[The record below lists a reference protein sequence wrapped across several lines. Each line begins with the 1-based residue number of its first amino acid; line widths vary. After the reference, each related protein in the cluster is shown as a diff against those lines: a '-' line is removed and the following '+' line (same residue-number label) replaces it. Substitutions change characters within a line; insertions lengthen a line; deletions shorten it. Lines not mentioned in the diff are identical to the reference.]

1 MKPPGHAVIRAAA
14 LRFTPLLFAPGAVR
28 VLCYAWA
35 LGVGL
40 WIVLGL
46 FPRDLLLHGVVADSR
61 VTGDVAQ
68 HVVGQRAF
76 LQDSWRWPL
85 LRTAM
90 LDWPDGLNV
99 AMTDANPLAMLPLK
113 LVGALLPAGF
123 SAVQLWLALAY
134 LLQPLAAVL
143 ALRSAGETRLVPAVA
158 VSLLAVSMPTFLY
171 RHTHSALS
179 SHFLLLLAL
188 ASYFRTTRGLRGRDW
203 LPLAL
208 LPASFLVHPYLAFM
222 VLALLLAA
230 PATLLLRADRRWL
243 RATVAPAAGLAL
255 GAALGRVLGYAA
267 EPPSRGFGEASMN
280 ALSPVFPTFSHLFGR
295 GLGFVDATGWQ
306 YDGYQFL
313 GAGLLAL
320 LPCCV
325 VAACLST
332 RTRFLSRHWGLALA
346 SLALTALALSDVVY
360 VGTHK
365 VLDLH
370 PVPAVF
376 HQLRASGRLFWPVAY
391 LLAVGAVATIARVVP
406 RPLAYPLLI
415 AGAALQVADA
425 RDLRRTMARD
435 LRARAVPVVEQALLD
450 GLVSRHAGLT
460 LLPTFGCGA
469 HALAPEFMPLL
480 LAASRLRVAA
490 NTMYVARFAELPAC
504 AVADAAGAPLR
515 PGELRV
521 FLDPQTQAGPAM
533 VPDGARLC
541 RALATMSVCTLQT
554 GLLAGLA
561 PVTMPVVPLGREVAT
576 AAPLSVQIL
585 GPGWYRPEP
594 DGVWSIEHDAVLAAR
609 LEPAPSGDVAFE
621 ALAQGFTGARAT
633 SQQVALSVNGHP
645 VARWS
650 VPDRRDAR
658 LRALIPHADL
668 VDGPQ
673 VLRFDILAP
682 ARPSETGVNDDTR
695 QLGIFLKWVRFDAA
709 PGA

>member
-1 MKPPGHAVIRAAA
+1 MPPGPAARRAVAA
-14 LRFTPLLFAPGAVR
+14 LSTSGLVR

-40 WIVLGL
+40 WIVLGV
-46 FPRDLLLHGVVADSR
+46 FPRDLLLGGVVADAR
-61 VTGDVAQ
+61 VAGDVAQ

-76 LQDSWRWPL
+76 LQDSWHWPP
-85 LRTAM
+85 LRTTM
-90 LDWPDGLNV
+90 LDAPGGLNV
-99 AMTDANPLAMLPLK
+99 AMVDANPLALLPLK
-113 LVGALLPAGF
+113 LVGALLPQGF
-123 SAVQLWLALAY
+123 SVVALWLALAY
-134 LLQPLAAVL
+134 VLQPLAAVL
-143 ALRSAGETRLVPAVA
+143 ALRSAGETRLLPAAA

-188 ASYFRTTRGLRGRDW
+188 AAYFRTTRGLRGRDW
-203 LPLAL
+203 LPVAL
-208 LPASFLVHPYLAFM
+208 LPASVLIHPYLAFM
-222 VLALLLAA
+222 VLAVLAAA

-243 RATVAPAAGLAL
+243 RATAVLAGAVALSVAL
-255 GAALGRVLGYAA
+255 VLLLGYGAA
-267 EPPSRGFGEASMN
+267 PPDRGFGEVSMN
-280 ALSPVFPTFSHLFGR
+280 ALSPIFPTYSRLFGR

-320 LPCCV
+320 LLCCV

-332 RTRFLSRHWGLALA
+332 RTRFLSRHWGLVLA

-370 PVPAVF
+370 PVPAAF

-391 LLAVGAVATIARVVP
+391 LLAVGAVATIARIVP
-406 RPLAYPLLI
+406 RPVATALLV
-415 AGAALQVADA
+415 AGAALQVADT
-425 RDLRRTMARD
+425 RDLRHTMARD
-435 LRARAVPVVEQALLD
+435 LRARVAPVVDQALLD
-450 GLVSRHAGLT
+450 ALVSHHASMT
-460 LLPTFGCGA
+460 LLPSFGCGA

-480 LAASRLRVAA
+480 LAASRLRVAV
-490 NTMYVARFAELPAC
+490 NTMYVARFAALPAC

-515 PGELRV
+515 PGELRI
-521 FLDPQTQAGPAM
+521 FLAPEVEAGPAM

-541 RALATMSVCTLQT
+541 RALTTMSACTLQA
-554 GLLAGLA
+554 GLLSGLP
-561 PVTMPVVPLGREVAT
+561 PVAMPVVPLGREVAT

-594 DGVWSIEHDAVLAAR
+594 GGVWSVEHDAVLAAR
-609 LEPAPSGDVAFE
+609 LEPSPSGDVAFE
-621 ALAQGFTGARAT
+621 ALAQGFTGVPAT
-633 SQQVALSVNGHP
+633 PQQIALSVNGHL

-650 VPDRRDAR
+650 VPDRQDTR
-658 LRALIPHADL
+658 LRAVIPRADL
-668 VDGPQ
+668 VDGAQ
-673 VLRFDILAP
+673 VLRFDIPAP

-695 QLGIFLKWVRFDAA
+695 QLGLFLKWVRFDAVA
-709 PGA
+709 GS

>member
-1 MKPPGHAVIRAAA
+1 MR
-14 LRFTPLLFAPGAVR
+14 L
-28 VLCYAWA
+28 LCYAWA

-40 WIVLGL
+40 WLVLGL
-46 FPRDLLLHGVVADSR
+46 FPRDLLLGGVVADSR
-61 VTGDVAQ
+61 LGGDVAQ
-68 HVVGQRAF
+68 HVAGQRAF
-76 LQDSWRWPL
+76 LQDAWRWPL
-85 LRTAM
+85 LRTTM
-90 LDWPDGLNV
+90 LDWPGGLNV
-99 AMTDANPLAMLPLK
+99 AMVDANPFALLPLK
-113 LVGALLPAGF
+113 LAGALLPPGF

-134 LLQPLAAVL
+134 VLQPLAAVF
-143 ALRSAGETRLVPAVA
+143 ALRSAGETRLVPSVA
-158 VSLLAVSMPTFLY
+158 IALFAVSMPSFLY

-188 ASYFRTTRGLRGRDW
+188 AAYFRATRGLRGRDW
-203 LPLAL
+203 LPVAL
-208 LPASFLVHPYLAFM
+208 LPASVLIHPYLAFM
-222 VLALLLAA
+222 VLAVLLAA

-243 RATVAPAAGLAL
+243 RAAWPPAAGVAL
-255 GAALGRVLGYAA
+255 GVVLMALLGYAA

-280 ALSPVFPTFSHLFGR
+280 ALSPIFPTFSHLFGR

-320 LPCCV
+320 LACCV

-332 RTRFLSRHWGLALA
+332 RTRFLSRHWGLVLA
-346 SLALTALALSDVVY
+346 SAALTALALSDVVY

-370 PVPAVF
+370 PVPMAF

-391 LLAVGAVATIARVVP
+391 LLLVGAVATIARIVP
-406 RPLAYPLLI
+406 RPLAAALLV
-415 AGAALQVADA
+415 AGAVLQVADA
-425 RDLRRTMARD
+425 RDLRHTIARD
-435 LRARAVPVVEQALLD
+435 LRARAAPVVDQALLD
-450 GLVSRHAGLT
+450 ALLARHARLT

-490 NTMYVARFAELPAC
+490 NTMYVARFAGLPAC

-521 FLDPQTQAGPAM
+521 FLAPETEAGPAM

-541 RALATMSVCTLQT
+541 RTLATMSVCTLQT

-561 PVTMPVVPLGREVAT
+561 PVATPVAPLGREVAT

-594 DGVWSIEHDAVLAAR
+594 DGVWSVEHDAVLAVR

-621 ALAQGFTGARAT
+621 ALAQGFTGVPAT

-650 VPDRRDAR
+650 VPDRQDAR

-668 VDGPQ
+668 VDGAQ
-673 VLRFDILAP
+673 VLRFDIPAP
-682 ARPSETGVNDDTR
+682 ARPSETGVSDDTR
-695 QLGIFLKWVRFDAA
+695 QLGVFLKWVRFDAA
-709 PGA
+709 PGE